1 MLTPDE
7 EKYLAGIPENKKI
20 FIQEFNPATK
30 EVTNRIIA
38 RIQAEKPGIEVS
50 NFGSTALEIAG
61 QNDIDLN
68 VLSSLDAYT
77 DDLPILEKL
86 FGQPKQ
92 KERLPMKWEFME
104 DGFEV
109 EVYLSDKNSPTFQDH
124 VRVYTAMKENPAL
137 ESRRER
143 THPLRTTV
151 SPLAIFSDRA
161 WETEMASIERKFTGS
176 PPPCQAYASTH
187 L

>member
-7 EKYLAGIPENKKI
+7 EKYLAGIQENKKI

-137 ESRRER
+137 AREYEDLKR
-143 THPLRTTV
+143 SFDGGSFR
-151 SPLAIFSDRA
+151 
-161 WETEMASIERKFTGS
+161 EYMRKKYELFHRILGK
-176 PPPCQAYASTH
+176 
-187 L
+187 